1 MIEFLNIS
9 ATSARIFGL
18 FVGLPL
24 GDALQTLP
32 RLFISV
38 LLALAL
44 GDSCKVSEYSS
55 LLFLIPEF
63 ITGLII
69 AAPVRFLT
77 ESAEMFGE
85 LLDTA
90 RGQTIG
96 SIVDPLNQQQSSD
109 MAAFSRLV
117 VLILSIQLGLLDR
130 AVIAAAES
138 YKVLQAGALFSSK
151 MDLMSVALSGVS
163 VVGIALRFSAVWLVA
178 YLLTDIAS
186 ALLAKVSHGLN
197 FTTTATLLKM
207 VFTFLLLLNLL
218 SDPVEVIRII
228 QAQISK
234 LLLSGA

>member
-9 ATSARIFGL
+9 AASARIFGL

-96 SIVDPLNQQQSSD
+96 SIIDPLNQQQSSD

-117 VLILSIQLGLLDR
+117 VITLSIQLGLFDR
-130 AVIAAAES
+130 AMASVAES
-138 YKVLQAGALFSSK
+138 YHVLPAGGLFSSRV
-151 MDLMSVALSGVS
+151 DLFSFVAGGVS
-163 VVGIALRFSAVWLVA
+163 VVGIAIRFSAVWLVA
-178 YLLTDIAS
+178 YLITDIIS
-186 ALLAKVSHGLN
+186 ALLAKVSHGMN
-197 FTTTATLLKM
+197 FTTTATLVKM
-207 VFTFLLLLNLL
+207 VITFLLLLNLV
-218 SDPVEVIRII
+218 SDPAELIKII
-228 QAQISK
+228 DAQISK
-234 LLLSGA
+234 LSFSGA